1 MRIHAIYHVP
11 FEKLGAIEDWIIQ
24 KDHLLSE
31 TCLYNNQAL
40 PSPGEF
46 DMLVLMGGPMSVND
60 KEYPWMGPEKDLIR
74 AAIREGK
81 IVLGICLGA
90 QLIAASLGSEVYRGR
105 EKEIGWYPVVFT
117 KGQARIPLLPGQD
130 EMTVFH
136 WHGETFDLPAEA
148 LCLASSEVTPNQAFL
163 YRDQVLG
170 VQFHLEMKPE
180 NIRMMIDCAGDE
192 VREAPYV
199 QSAAEL
205 MNGLVHRT
213 ANRSLLELW
222 LNFLEQHANQ
232 HNNTITDVN

>member
-24 KDHLLSE
+24 KGHLLSE

-60 KEYPWMGPEKDLIR
+60 KEYHWIGPEKELIK

-90 QLIAASLGSEVYRGR
+90 QLIASALGCEVYRAR
-105 EKEIGWYPVVFT
+105 EKEIGWYPVIFT
-117 KGQARIPLLPGQD
+117 KGRGRIPLLPGQD
-130 EMTVFH
+130 AMTVFH

-163 YRDQVLG
+163 YRDHVLA

-180 NIRMMIDCAGDE
+180 NFSMMINCTGDE
-192 VREAPYV
+192 LREAPYI
-199 QSAAEL
+199 QSTVEL
-205 MNGLVHRT
+205 TDGLVHMAT
-213 ANRSLLELW
+213 NSALLELW
-222 LNFLEQHANQ
+222 LNFLEQYANQ
-232 HNNTITDVN
+232 HINRITDVN